1 MSLENEGVE
10 VSALGLKGAGDEATR
25 TEEWSRSGSG
35 DRGPKTAAEAEGHGG
50 GTEEGEYVYQ
60 QSIPIPA
67 NKVAWIIGKH
77 GSYVKQLQQKSGAT
91 IVVST
96 TTSKEYGR
104 VWRYVQIT
112 GTGRALDRAKKL
124 LHIRLE
130 RLEAEDM
137 GEGAGVRL

>member
-1 MSLENEGVE
+1 MSLENEG
-10 VSALGLKGAGDEATR
+10 AGIYAPGLKRAGDEATR
-25 TEEWSRSGSG
+25 TEERSRRVVGV
-35 DRGPKTAAEAEGHGG
+35 EGYAR
-50 GTEEGEYVYQ
+50 GTEEVECVYQ

-67 NKVAWIIGKH
+67 YKIAWIIGRQ

-91 IVVST
+91 IVVTT

-124 LHIRLE
+124 LHIRME
-130 RLEAEDM
+130 RLDPEHIDK
-137 GEGAGVRL
+137 GAGVPR

>member
-1 MSLENEGVE
+1 MSSENEGVE

-25 TEEWSRSGSG
+25 TEEWSRSG
-35 DRGPKTAAEAEGHGG
+35 DCGPKTAAEAEGHGG

>member
-1 MSLENEGVE
+1 MFLENEGVHTC
-10 VSALGLKGAGDEATR
+10 ATGLKGAGDEATR
-25 TEEWSRSGSG
+25 TEERSRRGGPEPMAVGAEWSAR
-35 DRGPKTAAEAEGHGG
+35 
-50 GTEEGEYVYQ
+50 GTEEVECVYQ

-67 NKVAWIIGKH
+67 YKIAWIIGRQ

-91 IVVST
+91 IVVTT

-124 LHIRLE
+124 LHIRME
-130 RLEAEDM
+130 RLDPEHIDK
-137 GEGAGVRL
+137 GAGVPR

>member
-1 MSLENEGVE
+1 M
-10 VSALGLKGAGDEATR
+10 VSE
-25 TEEWSRSGSG
+25 SG

>member
-1 MSLENEGVE
+1 MAV
-10 VSALGLKGAGDEATR
+10 
-25 TEEWSRSGSG
+25 
-35 DRGPKTAAEAEGHGG
+35 EAEGHGG
-50 GTEEGEYVYQ
+50 GTEEVECTSRASRYLQ
-60 QSIPIPA
+60 

-124 LHIRLE
+124 LHIRME